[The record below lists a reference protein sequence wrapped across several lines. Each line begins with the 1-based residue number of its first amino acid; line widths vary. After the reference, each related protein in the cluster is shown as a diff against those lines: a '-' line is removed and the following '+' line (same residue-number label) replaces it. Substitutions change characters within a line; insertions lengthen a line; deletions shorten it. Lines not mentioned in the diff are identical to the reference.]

1 QVCPISYLRISMKP
15 VLLSQNKEAQLALP
29 LGVTLTFTVH
39 FHDNSGDT
47 FHSHNAVLSFATNR
61 DDFVQIAKG
70 AANNTFV
77 VRTVNAGLTL
87 LKVWDAEHSGT
98 ADYIPLPVQHAIFP
112 DLPHVVLGDV
122 LCLRTSLS
130 AQEGLLGVWSSSSSS
145 LLLVDSKAGVALA
158 RDSGVVTVY
167 YEIPGLLKTYREV

>member
-1 QVCPISYLRISMKP
+1 QVCPISYLRISMRP
-15 VLLSQNKEAQLALP
+15 ILLTQTKEALQALP

-47 FHSHNAVLSFATNR
+47 FHAHNAVLNFATNR

-77 VRTVNAGLTL
+77 VRTVNVGLTL
-87 LKVWDAEHSGT
+87 LRVWDAEHSGT

-112 DLPHVVLGDV
+112 ELPDVVVGDV
-122 LCLRTSLS
+122 LCLRTLLT
-130 AQEGLLGVWSSSSSS
+130 AQEGLPSLWSSSSSA
-145 LLLVDSKAGVALA
+145 LLVDSKTGVALA

>member
-1 QVCPISYLRISMKP
+1 
-15 VLLSQNKEAQLALP
+15 
-29 LGVTLTFTVH
+29 
-39 FHDNSGDT
+39 
-47 FHSHNAVLSFATNR
+47 R
-61 DDFVQIAKG
+61 DDFVQISKG

-77 VRTVNAGLTL
+77 VRAVNVGLTL

-112 DLPHVVLGDV
+112 ELPDVVVGDV
-122 LCLRTSLS
+122 LCLRTSLT
-130 AQEGLLGVWSSSSSS
+130 AQEVGVEQCPYGFPGLPGVWSSSSSA
-145 LLLVDSKAGVALA
+145 LLLVDSKTGVSLA